1 MTSKS
6 LAFDAD
12 SWMVWNNF
20 ITQQILVEQSAV
32 LLCTYRGI
40 WVRGYWTTEL
50 HSLKMV
56 IGVSDKICGLMLHK
70 IVSGD
75 SRFEPDSEN
84 PAN

>member
-1 MTSKS
+1 
-6 LAFDAD
+6 
-12 SWMVWNNF
+12 
-20 ITQQILVEQSAV
+20 
-32 LLCTYRGI
+32 
-40 WVRGYWTTEL
+40 
-50 HSLKMV
+50 MV